1 MARHWT
7 GSTVVAGAA
16 LVVACEQ
23 AAGPAPKGAG
33 PRGGAQT
40 ELVQTTTDLI
50 QQLLLRFEAAS
61 DGTLTLDDPPPFGN
75 TIHVVDRDNRD
86 AWKIDVSSTGMVT
99 FENDNMTCD
108 PSEVPLPPGAVH
120 LTLTQTQDNQHVRL
134 RSTRYHRTY
143 LRDLTR
149 LEYHTCDEANNGQQ
163 LPFIL
168 LDIDWDGDNAIDDL
182 IFFEPAYQNAVE
194 GGACGVG
201 SHQDVQTEHKWQ
213 FWDALRVD
221 GGTFKACYWAVS
233 SSLVSG
239 GTETIGCGQG
249 EFVCSLSDYIGQHP
263 NAAIVNVDGNHGGVQ
278 IAHGDASTGD
288 TFNGWVDAFTI
299 GKDINGSSGQTN
311 NSTVTYDFQKP

>member
-239 GTETIGCGQG
+239 GTETIGCG
-249 EFVCSLSDYIGQHP
+249 H
-263 NAAIVNVDGNHGGVQ
+263 
-278 IAHGDASTGD
+278 